1 MSDLLNLEREYLS
14 KKINYIAGMDEAGR
28 GPLAGPV
35 MIGCCIMDLSDI
47 IPGVN
52 DSKKLTAK
60 EREYLYNLIK
70 EKSICAQTVSID
82 HEEIDKI
89 NILNATKK
97 GMHLALKAMFPIPEV
112 LLVDAV
118 KSDFEIPYQAV
129 IGGDAISY
137 SIAAASILAKVERDR
152 LMVKYSEMYPEYGFE
167 RHKGYATKLHIEML
181 KKYGPCPIH
190 RKTFLKNFFQIYKK
204 WINTE

>member
-1 MSDLLNLEREYLS
+1 MLLNYEREFMS
-14 KKINYIAGMDEAGR
+14 KKINLIAGMDEAGR

-35 MIGCCIMDLSDI
+35 MVGCCIMDLDDI
-47 IPGVN
+47 IDGVN
-52 DSKKLTAK
+52 DSKKLTEK
-60 EREYLYNLIK
+60 EREYLYERIK
-70 EKSICAQTVSID
+70 EKSVCATTVSIEHD
-82 HEEIDKI
+82 EIDEI

-97 GMHLALKAMFPIPEV
+97 GMCLAVKSMFPIPEM

-118 KSDFEIPYQAV
+118 KCDFGIPYKA
-129 IGGDAISY
+129 IIHGDALSY

-167 RHKGYATKLHIEML
+167 KHKGYATKLHIEML

-190 RKTFLKNFFQIYKK
+190 RKTFLKNFFSDL
-204 WINTE
+204 